1 MSSLLRFLPSRQK
14 IETQPSEAQTSDSS
28 SNEDVKDP
36 VEVSEKNPVKL
47 DKESSSIGEVYEVQ
61 NQDPELNPGSLTLE
75 EGTSFHLP
83 SNVWAACNQ

>member
-14 IETQPSEAQTSDSS
+14 VENQPSEAQTSDSS
-28 SNEDVKDP
+28 TNEDIKDP

-47 DKESSSIGEVYEVQ
+47 EKEGSIGDVYEVQ

-75 EGTSFHLP
+75 EGTSFQLP
-83 SNVWAACNQ
+83 SNVWAAWN

>member
-14 IETQPSEAQTSDSS
+14 VETQPSEAQTSDSS

-47 DKESSSIGEVYEVQ
+47 EKEGSIGEVYEVQ
-61 NQDPELNPGSLTLE
+61 NQDTELNPGSLTLE
-75 EGTSFHLP
+75 EGTSFQLP
-83 SNVWAACNQ
+83 SNVWASWN

>member
-14 IETQPSEAQTSDSS
+14 VETRPSEAQTSDSS

-47 DKESSSIGEVYEVQ
+47 EKEGSIGEVYEVQ

-75 EGTSFHLP
+75 EGTSFQLP
-83 SNVWAACNQ
+83 SNVWAAWN

>member
-14 IETQPSEAQTSDSS
+14 VETQPSEAQTSDSS

-47 DKESSSIGEVYEVQ
+47 EKEGSIGEVYEVQ

-75 EGTSFHLP
+75 EGTSFQLP
-83 SNVWAACNQ
+83 SNVWAAWN

>member
-14 IETQPSEAQTSDSS
+14 VETQPSEAQTSDSS

-47 DKESSSIGEVYEVQ
+47 EKEGSIGEVYEVQ
-61 NQDPELNPGSLTLE
+61 NQDPELNPGSL
-75 EGTSFHLP
+75 
-83 SNVWAACNQ
+83 

>member
-1 MSSLLRFLPSRQK
+1 MSSLLWFLPSRQK
-14 IETQPSEAQTSDSS
+14 VKTQPSEAQTSDSS

-47 DKESSSIGEVYEVQ
+47 EKEGSIGEVYEVQ

-75 EGTSFHLP
+75 EGTSFQLP
-83 SNVWAACNQ
+83 SNVWAAWN

>member
-1 MSSLLRFLPSRQK
+1 MSSLLWFLPSRQK
-14 IETQPSEAQTSDSS
+14 VETQPSEAQTSDSS

-47 DKESSSIGEVYEVQ
+47 EKEGSIGDVYEVQ

-75 EGTSFHLP
+75 EGTSFQLP
-83 SNVWAACNQ
+83 SNVWAAWN

>member
-14 IETQPSEAQTSDSS
+14 VETQPSEAPTSDSS

-47 DKESSSIGEVYEVQ
+47 EKEGSIGEVYEVQ

-75 EGTSFHLP
+75 EGTSFQLP

>member
-14 IETQPSEAQTSDSS
+14 VETQPSEAQTSDSS

-47 DKESSSIGEVYEVQ
+47 EKEGSIGEVYEVQ

-75 EGTSFHLP
+75 EGTSFQLP
-83 SNVWAACNQ
+83 SNVWAA

>member
-14 IETQPSEAQTSDSS
+14 VETQPSEAQTSDSS

-47 DKESSSIGEVYEVQ
+47 EKEGSIGDVYEVQ

-75 EGTSFHLP
+75 EGTSFQLP
-83 SNVWAACNQ
+83 SNVWAAWN

>member
-14 IETQPSEAQTSDSS
+14 VENQPSEAQTSDSS
-28 SNEDVKDP
+28 TNEDIKDP

-47 DKESSSIGEVYEVQ
+47 EKEGSIGEVYEVQ

-75 EGTSFHLP
+75 EGTSFQLP
-83 SNVWAACNQ
+83 SNVWAAWN